1 MDREKP
7 TALGSFDP
15 LFSKNVPHILEK
27 IFSALDYDSFLA
39 CHSVCKVWNNLLSL
53 ESYRQISEKLLKE
66 KQQLLKEKQ
75 ENKRAAAL
83 MEEGGYVMRL
93 PHNMASAAIAA
104 PSQNFKEWHD
114 SVTLDSRGH
123 LFYRL

>member
-66 KQQLLKEKQ
+66 KQQLE
-75 ENKRAAAL
+75 L
-83 MEEGGYVMRL
+83 MEEVEDVMRL
-93 PHNMASAAIAA
+93 FSAEYMVSAAIAA
-104 PSQNFKEWHD
+104 PSPNFTEWHN
-114 SVTLDSRGH
+114 SVTFDLRTH
-123 LFYRL
+123 LVIKM

>member
-39 CHSVCKVWNNLLSL
+39 CHIVCKVWNNLLSL

-66 KQQLLKEKQ
+66 KQ
-75 ENKRAAAL
+75 ENKRAMEL
-83 MEEGGYVMRL
+83 MEEGGDVMRTYRQ
-93 PHNMASAAIAA
+93 HNIASAAIAA
-104 PSQNFKEWHD
+104 PSPNFKEWHN
-114 SVTLDSRGH
+114 SVTFDTRTH
-123 LFYRL
+123 LVYRM

>member
-66 KQQLLKEKQ
+66 KQ

-83 MEEGGYVMRL
+83 MEEGGDVMRTYRQ
-93 PHNMASAAIAA
+93 HNIASAAIAT
-104 PSQNFKEWHD
+104 PSPNSKEWHN
-114 SVTLDSRGH
+114 SVTFDTRTH
-123 LFYRL
+123 LVYRM